1 MFRYWTKRTNKN
13 SYLRLDGPSKF
24 KEIDSRELQNVHLKW
39 NRKQRKQVLF
49 RVVVSLHPP
58 GGNIFVLS
66 RNSTATLQQMCPW
79 LLERLPV
86 NHSELFESLNFES
99 VQDVKA
105 KFPHNPILHYASIY
119 GALLFSVCACIMNKG
134 VSFLRNCGAASAE
147 IFYGITFW
155 RSLETR
161 LNSVAKPTEF
171 VPKPFLACVTFFVT
185 LENTRNFG
193 E

>member
-1 MFRYWTKRTNKN
+1 MIQYQIPQTDIKRTVWEIVRRITNEILGVKGLKLSPGLSLAQLLILVMFRYWTKRTNKN
-13 SYLRLDGPSKF
+13 GYLQLDGPSKF

-86 NHSELFESLNFES
+86 NHFELFESLNFES

-134 VSFLRNCGAASAE
+134 VSF
-147 IFYGITFW
+147 
-155 RSLETR
+155 
-161 LNSVAKPTEF
+161 
-171 VPKPFLACVTFFVT
+171 
-185 LENTRNFG
+185 
-193 E
+193 